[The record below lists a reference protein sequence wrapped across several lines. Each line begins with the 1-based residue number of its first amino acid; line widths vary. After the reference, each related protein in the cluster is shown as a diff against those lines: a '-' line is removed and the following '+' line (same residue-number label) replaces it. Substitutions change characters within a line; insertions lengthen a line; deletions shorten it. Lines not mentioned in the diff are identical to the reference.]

1 MRKAGAVSG
10 LREQSCGS
18 ARRKATESSVPT
30 KASSPPSCPEGLV
43 TVGSI
48 DRSHLLDRSGFVTV
62 VLSVG
67 SLGRSLTRYGHREG
81 WLEQNEEDTLERQD
95 ELWEQRRGVRF
106 SIATMSRAI
115 REKLGWTLKK

>member
-1 MRKAGAVSG
+1 VRKAGAVSG

-18 ARRKATESSVPT
+18 VRRKATDSSVHT
-30 KASSPPSCPEGLV
+30 KASSPPPCPEGLV

-48 DRSHLLDRSGFVTV
+48 DRSHLLDRYGFVTV
-62 VLSVG
+62 VLS

-81 WLEQNEEDTLERQD
+81 WLEQNEEATLERQD
-95 ELWEQRRGVRF
+95 ELWEQRRGARF